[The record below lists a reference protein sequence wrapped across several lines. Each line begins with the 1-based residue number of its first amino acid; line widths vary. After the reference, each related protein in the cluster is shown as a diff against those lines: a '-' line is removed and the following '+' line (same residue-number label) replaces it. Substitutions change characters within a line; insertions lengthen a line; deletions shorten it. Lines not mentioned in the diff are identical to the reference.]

1 MDIISQYSL
10 HDELLQRLRRM
21 IIDGQFEPGDK
32 IPEKQLCEHFEV
44 SRTPLREALKVL
56 AAEGL
61 VELTPNRGAMIAVLT
76 YEEFQD
82 CRPIAYALM
91 AQCADLA
98 SKFAEDEHVR
108 LAKATQADLEAA
120 CASQNITGMVN
131 AAKLIRETLSNAA
144 KCPLFKR
151 IFEALFFR
159 MSWNALVQRLAR
171 LDPEVLVADCRD
183 VVNALTVHDKASLL
197 AALHA
202 HLTHVFEACPD
213 DQLPCEITRRAQKD

>member
-1 MDIISQYSL
+1 
-10 HDELLQRLRRM
+10 M

-98 SKFAEDEHVR
+98 GKNADNEHVQ
-108 LAKATQADLEAA
+108 LAQALLADLEK
-120 CASQNITGMVN
+120 ASATQNMTCMVN
-131 AAKLIRETLSNAA
+131 ATKQIRETLSNAA

-159 MSWNALVQRLAR
+159 MNWNALVFRLGR
-171 LDPEVLVADCRD
+171 LNPEILVADCRNA
-183 VVNALTVHDKASLL
+183 VNALTAHDQAKLS
-197 AALHA
+197 AALQA

-213 DQLPCEITRRAQKD
+213 DQLPCEVTKRE

>member
-1 MDIISQYSL
+1 MDTISQYSL

-32 IPEKQLCEHFEV
+32 IPEKQLCEQFDV

-61 VELTPNRGAMIAVLT
+61 VELTPNRGAMVAVLT

-82 CRPIAYALM
+82 CRPIAYAFM
-91 AQCADLA
+91 VQCADLA
-98 SKFAEDEHVR
+98 SQHAGDEHIKLV
-108 LAKATQADLEAA
+108 LAAQADLEAA
-120 CASQNITGMVN
+120 RASQNIAGM
-131 AAKLIRETLSNAA
+131 AGASRQIRETLSNAVQN
-144 KCPLFKR
+144 PLFKR

-159 MSWNALVQRLAR
+159 MSWNALVSRLAR
-171 LDPEVLVADCRD
+171 LDPDSLVADCGNIA
-183 VVNALTVHDKASLL
+183 NALAARDKAGLS

-202 HLTHVFEACPD
+202 HLSHVFEICPNG
-213 DQLPCEITRRAQKD
+213 QLPCEITGHQQQD